1 MNLDELKAALARE
14 EKALANPKLAALM
27 GDKIQSKI
35 DNLKKQIEELQN
47 TTEKKVEQAEKK
59 VEEAKQEVKAAETP
73 AEKKTAQTD
82 LKEAKKD
89 VTEAKKEEKQVEQVA
104 KKVEEAEK
112 KVEKVI
118 EKKPEARPIQRGGTR
133 DGAGRPKIER
143 MERPK
148 GTWGGTRGGA
158 GRKREEPK
166 VEAPKRK
173 KTKMTKPK
181 GLDVKP
187 IERKKVDRDARM
199 IRDANKTA
207 KILKSIKA
215 AKIAKAGEKVKTVR
229 AFGQTVK
236 YKNDAEF
243 CKQLINAFKKRRK
256 ASKKEGKR
264 RKTRPVF
271 GVIVDGTKNVVSKA
285 LHSVSEKEIQKNP
298 KLFLAKAQRLEK
310 SAIRF
315 LEDFKAILGSD
326 FKKSEITSEFGELE
340 KQIKSFVS
348 RIAKKAK

>member
-1 MNLDELKAALARE
+1 
-14 EKALANPKLAALM
+14 
-27 GDKIQSKI
+27 
-35 DNLKKQIEELQN
+35 
-47 TTEKKVEQAEKK
+47 
-59 VEEAKQEVKAAETP
+59 
-73 AEKKTAQTD
+73 
-82 LKEAKKD
+82 
-89 VTEAKKEEKQVEQVA
+89 
-104 KKVEEAEK
+104 
-112 KVEKVI
+112 
-118 EKKPEARPIQRGGTR
+118 
-133 DGAGRPKIER
+133 

-158 GRKREEPK
+158 GRKRE
-166 VEAPKRK
+166 EAPKRK

-187 IERKKVDRDARM
+187 IERKKVVKKVDRDVRM
-199 IRDANKTA
+199 IRDGNKTA
-207 KILKSIKA
+207 RIIRD
-215 AKIAKAGEKVKTVR
+215 IAKAEKVKTVR

-340 KQIKSFVS
+340 KQIKAFVS

>member
-1 MNLDELKAALARE
+1 MNLEELKAALARE

-47 TTEKKVEQAEKK
+47 TTEKKVEEAEKK

-73 AEKKTAQTD
+73 AERKTAETD

-104 KKVEEAEK
+104 KKVEQAEK

-118 EKKPEARPIQRGGTR
+118 EKKPEAPIQARPIQRGGTR
-133 DGAGRPKIER
+133 EGAGRPKIER

-173 KTKMTKPK
+173 KTKMRKPK

-187 IERKKVDRDARM
+187 IERKKAVKKVDRV
-199 IRDANKTA
+199 
-207 KILKSIKA
+207 A
-215 AKIAKAGEKVKTVR
+215 APAKAEKVKTVR

-340 KQIKSFVS
+340 KQIKAFVS

>member
-35 DNLKKQIEELQN
+35 YNLKKQIEDLQN
-47 TTEKKVEQAEKK
+47 TTEKKVEEAEKK

-73 AEKKTAQTD
+73 AEKKTAETD

-118 EKKPEARPIQRGGTR
+118 QRGGTR
-133 DGAGRPKIER
+133 EGAGRPKIER

-187 IERKKVDRDARM
+187 IERKKVDRDVRM
-199 IRDANKTA
+199 VRDANKTA
-207 KILKSIKA
+207 RIKRD
-215 AKIAKAGEKVKTVR
+215 IAKAEKVKTVR